1 MLSRVVAIHDISCVG
16 KCSLTIALPVLSA
29 AGIECSVLPTAI
41 LSTHTGGF
49 SGYTFHDLTGE
60 MEPIARHWESL
71 HLPVDAF
78 YTGYLG
84 SLEQTETVRHLI
96 RRLKKE
102 DTLTLVDPAMAD
114 NGRLYAGFDGTFVK
128 GMAALCR
135 EADVILPNL
144 TEAALLL
151 EEPFRENP
159 SREEVQALLRRLSTL
174 GPKKIILT
182 GVSYVPGKI
191 GAAAYDRESG
201 DFCEYLDERVE
212 GSFHGTG
219 DLFSSAVL
227 AALLNRR
234 SLPQSLAIA
243 ARFVRQ
249 AIRTTVA
256 NGTDRRY
263 GVDFEHAIPGF
274 IREVLPN
281 T

>member
-1 MLSRVVAIHDISCVG
+1 M
-16 KCSLTIALPVLSA
+16 
-29 AGIECSVLPTAI
+29 
-41 LSTHTGGF
+41 
-49 SGYTFHDLTGE
+49 
-60 MEPIARHWESL
+60 
-71 HLPVDAF
+71 
-78 YTGYLG
+78 
-84 SLEQTETVRHLI
+84 
-96 RRLKKE
+96 
-102 DTLTLVDPAMAD
+102 
-114 NGRLYAGFDGTFVK
+114 
-128 GMAALCR
+128 
-135 EADVILPNL
+135 

-201 DFCEYLDERVE
+201 EFCEYLDERVE

-243 ARFVRQ
+243 ARFVLQ
-249 AIRTTVA
+249 AIRNTVA